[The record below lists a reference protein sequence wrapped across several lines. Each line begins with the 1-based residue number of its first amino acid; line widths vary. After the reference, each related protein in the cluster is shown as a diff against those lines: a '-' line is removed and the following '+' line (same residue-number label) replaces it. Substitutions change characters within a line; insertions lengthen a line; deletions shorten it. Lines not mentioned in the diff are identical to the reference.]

1 MSRFLHQLIFRGRF
15 VFECGRCRV
24 LGLSFV
30 FHISDVAVLIGCVGN
45 DLSAAI
51 GQDNAV
57 RPGDDFAVTGLLV
70 SIVVLALLI
79 LDSPV
84 EAVWF
89 RGLKRYEC

>member
-1 MSRFLHQLIFRGRF
+1 LGSGI
-15 VFECGRCRV
+15 

-30 FHISDVAVLIGCVGN
+30 FHISDVAVLVGFVSD
-45 DLSAAI
+45 DLSTAV

-57 RPGDDFAVTGLLV
+57 RSGDDFAVAGLLV
-70 SIVVLALLI
+70 SVVVFALLI

-89 RGLKRYEC
+89 WCLKVSCILL